1 MDIKVFASGSRANC
15 YALFDGETTI
25 LLECGSNWNSL
36 NDFYECKTGSV
47 VRGILLSHE
56 HADHSKN
63 WKKALNLGINIYA
76 SKGTFD
82 ALGAKNNHHLHIV
95 KHNQQ
100 LLIGT
105 FLVMPFS
112 TEHDSAEP
120 LGFIIYSKK
129 TKEKLLFATDTYFI
143 HWQFKDLDY
152 IMIECNYQ
160 EKYLFEN
167 VENGSLPKALVPRLT
182 ESHMSLETC
191 LEFLEKQ
198 DLSKVKIIYL
208 LHLSDGNCNADEC
221 MNEVM
226 AETGLPVIVAEKGG

>member
-1 MDIKVFASGSRANC
+1 
-15 YALFDGETTI
+15 
-25 LLECGSNWNSL
+25 
-36 NDFYECKTGSV
+36 
-47 VRGILLSHE
+47 
-56 HADHSKN
+56 
-63 WKKALNLGINIYA
+63 
-76 SKGTFD
+76 
-82 ALGAKNNHHLHIV
+82 
-95 KHNQQ
+95 
-100 LLIGT
+100 
-105 FLVMPFS
+105 
-112 TEHDSAEP
+112 
-120 LGFIIYSKK
+120 
-129 TKEKLLFATDTYFI
+129 
-143 HWQFKDLDY
+143 
-152 IMIECNYQ
+152 MIECNYQ